1 MLIEFKC
8 SNFRSFKGDACLS
21 MLPVNAYKEHPD
33 NMAPVRPA
41 GTLLEFSALQLS
53 MVPTLRARQTS

>member
-1 MLIEFKC
+1 MLNEFKC
-8 SNFRSFKGDACLS
+8 SNFRSFKDEACLS

-41 GTLLEFSALQLS
+41 GTHASGVLSA
-53 MVPTLRARQTS
+53 AAIYGANA